1 VGCVCAH
8 LRKPLVLGANLNK
21 WSQWKSSVGLVVFHA
36 LIGQHGMHVECR
48 VVGAG
53 DTVLGWMVRRAFL
66 MITGLC
72 GMDVEGRVVGAGG
85 IVGD

>member
-1 VGCVCAH
+1 M
-8 LRKPLVLGANLNK
+8 LGANLNK
-21 WSQWKSSVGLVVFHA
+21 WSQWKSSVGLVAFHA
-36 LIGQHGMHVECR
+36 LIGRHGMNVERR

>member
-1 VGCVCAH
+1 
-8 LRKPLVLGANLNK
+8 VLGANLNK
-21 WSQWKSSVGLVVFHA
+21 WSQWKSSVGLIAFQA
-36 LIGQHGMHVECR
+36 LIGWHEMNVEHW

-53 DTVLGWMVRRAFL
+53 DTGLGSMVRRAFL